1 MRLATFSVGTEPQ
14 TGLCTIIR
22 MGAAAGDLDA
32 NTRRWLQQIGQAD
45 PEPASLADFLAQQT
59 RLTTRGGWPATL
71 VDLTTWPA
79 GLEARDSMVAA
90 LVLPGDQ
97 TLFIKLT
104 GPRALLLAQRAA
116 LESLVRSLRPEGPG

>member
-1 MRLATFSVGTEPQ
+1 MRLATFSVGTAPQ

-45 PEPASLADFLAQQT
+45 PAPPQLTDFLAQQT
-59 RLTTRGGWPATL
+59 RVTTAGGWPATL
-71 VDLTTWPA
+71 VDLTTWPTTHD
-79 GLEARDSMVAA
+79 ARDTMIAA
-90 LVLPGDQ
+90 LVTPGDQ

-104 GPRALLLAQRAA
+104 GPRELLIAQRAA
-116 LESLVRSLRPEGPG
+116 LEALVKSLRPEAPG